1 MASNGM
7 ALSPPAVTPPRG
19 PAAQSLPDHLAAL
32 LQSGGGSR
40 RGGYRGRFAPSPT
53 GALHRGNLRTALLSW
68 LDARLQGG
76 EWLLRI
82 DDLDTPRNRRGAD
95 RALQE
100 DLRWLG
106 LTWDGPL
113 IRQSERRGHYSS
125 VLSALR
131 RGGVLYACRCSRRL
145 RADISAPHGAPPP
158 YPGTC
163 RGLALGWGPE
173 KGRLPSWR
181 LQLPVGPLD
190 WTERFGPPGLG
201 KGTAVGDPVLRRA
214 DGVVAYHL
222 ATAVDELALGIS
234 DVVRGEDLG
243 LSTAPQVA
251 AMAAL
256 GCSPPRYGHVPLWR
270 DPAGHRLS
278 KREGAEGLEGYRA
291 RGLDA
296 AAVVG
301 ELAASL
307 DLVPPGSRLSASELL
322 ASLAPDCWER
332 HMAAGAGRSAQGS
345 SAPAAAAPGCSEA
358 D

>member
-1 MASNGM
+1 M
-7 ALSPPAVTPPRG
+7 PPPSG
-19 PAAQSLPDHLAAL
+19 PATQSLPDHLAAL
-32 LQSGGGSR
+32 LQPGGGSR

-53 GALHRGNLRTALLSW
+53 GALHRGNLRTALVSW

-95 RALQE
+95 LALQE

-113 IRQSERRGHYSS
+113 IRQSDRRGLYSS

-163 RGLALGWGPE
+163 RSLALGWGLE
-173 KGRLPSWR
+173 NGRLPSWR
-181 LQLPVGPLD
+181 LRLPNGPLG
-190 WTERFGPPGLG
+190 WMERFGPPGRCEG
-201 KGTAVGDPVLRRA
+201 AAVGDPVLRRA

-234 DVVRGEDLG
+234 DVVRGEDLAP
-243 LSTAPQVA
+243 STAPQVA
-251 AMAAL
+251 VMAAL
-256 GCSPPRYGHVPLWR
+256 GFPPPRYGHVPLWR

-307 DLVPPGSRLSASELL
+307 AMVPPGSRLSAAELL
-322 ASLAPDCWER
+322 TSLEPASWEHHLATG
-332 HMAAGAGRSAQGS
+332 AAVRSAQGS
-345 SAPAAAAPGCSEA
+345 SAPAAAAPG
-358 D
+358 

>member
-1 MASNGM
+1 M
-7 ALSPPAVTPPRG
+7 PPPSG
-19 PAAQSLPDHLAAL
+19 PATQSLPDHLAAL
-32 LQSGGGSR
+32 LQPGGGSR

-53 GALHRGNLRTALLSW
+53 GALHRGNLRTALVSW

-95 RALQE
+95 LALQE

-113 IRQSERRGHYSS
+113 IRQSDRRGFYSS

-131 RGGVLYACRCSRRL
+131 RSGVLYACRCSRRL
-145 RADISAPHGAPPP
+145 RADISAPHGAPQP

-163 RGLALGWGPE
+163 RSLALGWGLE
-173 KGRLPSWR
+173 NGRLPSWR
-181 LQLPVGPLD
+181 LRLPNGPLG
-190 WTERFGPPGLG
+190 WMERFGPPGRCEG
-201 KGTAVGDPVLRRA
+201 AAVGDPVLRRA

-234 DVVRGEDLG
+234 DVVRGEDLAP
-243 LSTAPQVA
+243 STAPQVA
-251 AMAAL
+251 VMAAL
-256 GCSPPRYGHVPLWR
+256 GFPPPRYGHVPLWR

-307 DLVPPGSRLSASELL
+307 AMVPPGSRLSAAELL
-322 ASLAPDCWER
+322 TSLEPASWER
-332 HMAAGAGRSAQGS
+332 HLATGAAVPSAQGS
-345 SAPAAAAPGCSEA
+345 SAPAAAAPG
-358 D
+358 